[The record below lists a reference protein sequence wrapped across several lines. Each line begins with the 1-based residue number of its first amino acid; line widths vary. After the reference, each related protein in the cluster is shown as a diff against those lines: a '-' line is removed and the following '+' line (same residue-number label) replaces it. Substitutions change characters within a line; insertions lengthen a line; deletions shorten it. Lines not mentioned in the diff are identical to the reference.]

1 MEARTLGD
9 GLTVWLDPMRD
20 VRSVALG
27 VYVAG
32 GSADEEPSALGST
45 HFLEHLLFRRSRR
58 RSGAEIAR
66 TTDRLGG
73 DCDAYTCKEWMAV
86 HARTP
91 SERLGDAL
99 SLLLDLTEAPAFT
112 AEDVETERKVILE
125 EMAEANDVPED
136 RLHET
141 FVRSYW
147 PDHPLGAP
155 ILGTDETVRS
165 LSRSRLVGRFREIFR
180 PERTFLVAVGAF
192 EPEAFLKLLS
202 KERRM
207 RRRSPV
213 PPLPAHAPPR
223 RSPRTES
230 CAFHIQRPDLNQTHL
245 LVGTPAPA
253 YADRQVPAAWL
264 LSVVLGGGVSSR
276 LWRRVRE
283 RHGLAYHVGAGLT
296 LHRDGGMALIE
307 AATAP
312 KKLPKPV
319 VDAID
324 DIWRSRSTPAR
335 TRAGEPGDGVGG
347 VPGIGVVLDD
357 RTAVE
362 HDVVLRLGTVL
373 EIGGDRMGVVDRQ
386 QKGSGE
392 GDPPGLRFQQQPVK
406 DGIEKRSPRPGRRDR
421 AVFLV
426 IGAEQQAVVDRIGGG
441 EGHGRNVAAEEVV
454 EPAGADEI
462 AVHPG
467 IGRPLAIA
475 AEQVEGGPPEP

>member
-1 MEARTLGD
+1 
-9 GLTVWLDPMRD
+9 MRD

-32 GSADEEPSALGST
+32 GSADEEPEALGST
-45 HFLEHLLFRRSRR
+45 HFLEHLLFRRARR

-73 DCDAYTCKEWMAV
+73 DCDAYTTKEWMAV

-91 SERLGDAL
+91 SERLDEAL

-125 EMAEANDVPED
+125 EMAEASDVPED

-155 ILGTDETVRS
+155 ILGTDATVGGLTRA
-165 LSRSRLVGRFREIFR
+165 RLVRRFREVFR
-180 PERTFLVAVGAF
+180 PERTLLVAVGAF
-192 EPEAFLKLLS
+192 EPEAFLKTLAR
-202 KERRM
+202 ERRK
-207 RRRSPV
+207 RRR
-213 PPLPAHAPPR
+213 PAPAATGGTAAPSGP
-223 RSPRTES
+223 RSPKAAR
-230 CAFHIQRPDLNQTHL
+230 CAFHIPRPDLNQTHL

-283 RHGLAYHVGAGLT
+283 RHGLAYQVGAGLT

-312 KKLPKPV
+312 KKLPKLV
-319 VDAID
+319 RATGSVLRELRAAGI
-324 DIWRSRSTPAR
+324 
-335 TRAGEPGDGVGG
+335 TRAELRRAKDQMRAEIAMSLESTSSRREGG
-347 VPGIGVVLDD
+347 ARAWFFRG
-357 RTAVE
+357 
-362 HDVVLRLGTVL
+362 
-373 EIGGDRMGVVDRQ
+373 
-386 QKGSGE
+386 
-392 GDPPGLRFQQQPVK
+392 
-406 DGIEKRSPRPGRRDR
+406 RPW
-421 AVFLV
+421 
-426 IGAEQQAVVDRIGGG
+426 
-441 EGHGRNVAAEEVV
+441 
-454 EPAGADEI
+454 GADETI
-462 AVHPG
+462 SEIEAVTPADVDDA
-467 IGRPLAIA
+467 IGALYGSPEASGFGVTGPSLVGATVDDLAGELA
-475 AEQVEGGPPEP
+475 A

>member
-1 MEARTLGD
+1 METRTLGD
-9 GLTVWLDPMRD
+9 GLSVWLDPMRD

-32 GSADEEPSALGST
+32 GSADEDPEALGST
-45 HFLEHLLFRRSRR
+45 HFLEHLLFRRSHRR
-58 RSGAEIAR
+58 TGAAIAR

-73 DCDAYTCKEWMAV
+73 DCDAYTTKEWMAV

-91 SERLGDAL
+91 SERLPDAL

-155 ILGTDETVRS
+155 ILGTGETVRA
-165 LSRSRLVGRFREIFR
+165 LTRGRLVKRFREVFR
-180 PERTFLVAVGAF
+180 PEKTLLVAIGAF
-192 EPEAFLKLLS
+192 EPETFLKLLS
-202 KERRM
+202 AERKK
-207 RRRSPV
+207 RRHAAGPFG
-213 PPLPAHAPPR
+213 PAVAARP
-223 RSPRTES
+223 SPRATR
-230 CAFHIQRPDLNQTHL
+230 CAFHIPRLDLTQSHL

-253 YADRQVPAAWL
+253 YADRMVPAAWL

-312 KKLPKPV
+312 KKLPKLVRATGAVLRELRGTGITRSELRRAKDQVRAEIAMSLESTSSRREGV
-319 VDAID
+319 VRAWFFRGRPWEADEVIAEIEAVTAAQVDDAIGILFGTPDSTGFGVTGPSLVGATVD
-324 DIWRSRSTPAR
+324 DL
-335 TRAGEPGDGVGG
+335 AGE
-347 VPGIGVVLDD
+347 L
-357 RTAVE
+357 
-362 HDVVLRLGTVL
+362 
-373 EIGGDRMGVVDRQ
+373 
-386 QKGSGE
+386 
-392 GDPPGLRFQQQPVK
+392 
-406 DGIEKRSPRPGRRDR
+406 
-421 AVFLV
+421 
-426 IGAEQQAVVDRIGGG
+426 
-441 EGHGRNVAAEEVV
+441 AA
-454 EPAGADEI
+454 
-462 AVHPG
+462 
-467 IGRPLAIA
+467 
-475 AEQVEGGPPEP
+475 

>member
-1 MEARTLGD
+1 VETRTLGD

-73 DCDAYTCKEWMAV
+73 DCDAYTTKEWMAV

-91 SERLGDAL
+91 SERLPDAL
-99 SLLLDLTEAPAFT
+99 ALLLDLTEAPAFT

-125 EMAEANDVPED
+125 EMAEASDVPED

-155 ILGTDETVRS
+155 ILGTEETVGALTRA
-165 LSRSRLVGRFREIFR
+165 RLVHRFREVFR
-180 PERTFLVAVGAF
+180 PERTLLVAVGAF

-202 KERRM
+202 AERRK
-207 RRRSPV
+207 RRHAAVPV
-213 PPLPAHAPPR
+213 GPAAPARTTPR
-223 RSPRTES
+223 GNRF
-230 CAFHIQRPDLNQTHL
+230 AFHIPRPDLNQTHL

-253 YADRQVPAAWL
+253 YADRIVPAAWL

-283 RHGLAYHVGAGLT
+283 RHGLAYQVGAGLT

-312 KKLPKPV
+312 KKLPKLVRATGSVLRELRQAGITRAELRRAKDQVRAEVAMSLESTSSRRESAVRGWFYRGRPWEADETIAEMEAV
-319 VDAID
+319 TAADVDDAIGALFGAPD
-324 DIWRSRSTPAR
+324 ASAFGVTGPSLVGASVDEL
-335 TRAGEPGDGVGG
+335 AGE
-347 VPGIGVVLDD
+347 L
-357 RTAVE
+357 
-362 HDVVLRLGTVL
+362 
-373 EIGGDRMGVVDRQ
+373 
-386 QKGSGE
+386 
-392 GDPPGLRFQQQPVK
+392 
-406 DGIEKRSPRPGRRDR
+406 
-421 AVFLV
+421 
-426 IGAEQQAVVDRIGGG
+426 
-441 EGHGRNVAAEEVV
+441 AA
-454 EPAGADEI
+454 
-462 AVHPG
+462 
-467 IGRPLAIA
+467 
-475 AEQVEGGPPEP
+475 

>member
-1 MEARTLGD
+1 VETRTLAD
-9 GLTVWLDPMRD
+9 GLGVWLDPMRD

-32 GSADEEPSALGST
+32 GSADEGPGELGST

-73 DCDAYTCKEWMAV
+73 DCDAYTTKEWMAV

-112 AEDVETERKVILE
+112 ADDVETERKVILE

-155 ILGTDETVRS
+155 ILGSEETVDALTRG
-165 LSRSRLVGRFREIFR
+165 RLVQRFREVFR
-180 PERTFLVAVGAF
+180 PEKTLVVAVGAF

-202 KERRM
+202 QERRK
-207 RRRSPV
+207 RRHAPAAA
-213 PPLPAHAPPR
+213 LPAAPSR
-223 RSPRTES
+223 RSPRSEH
-230 CAFHIQRPDLNQTHL
+230 CAFHIQRPDLTQTHL
-245 LVGTPAPA
+245 LVGTAAPA

-264 LSVVLGGGVSSR
+264 LSVILGGGVSSR

-312 KKLPKPV
+312 KKLPRLVRATGAVLRELRRSGITRAELRRAKDQVRAEVAMSLESTSSRRESAVRAWYFRGRPWEADEV
-319 VDAID
+319 IAEMEAVTAAQVDDAIGVLFG
-324 DIWRSRSTPAR
+324 TPAD
-335 TRAGEPGDGVGG
+335 AGLGVAGPSLVG
-347 VPGIGVVLDD
+347 ATVDD
-357 RTAVE
+357 
-362 HDVVLRLGTVL
+362 
-373 EIGGDRMGVVDRQ
+373 
-386 QKGSGE
+386 
-392 GDPPGLRFQQQPVK
+392 
-406 DGIEKRSPRPGRRDR
+406 
-421 AVFLV
+421 LV
-426 IGAEQQAVVDRIGGG
+426 CEL
-441 EGHGRNVAAEEVV
+441 AA
-454 EPAGADEI
+454 
-462 AVHPG
+462 
-467 IGRPLAIA
+467 
-475 AEQVEGGPPEP
+475 

>member
-1 MEARTLGD
+1 METRTLAD
-9 GLTVWLDPMRD
+9 GLSVWLDPMRD

-32 GSADEEPSALGST
+32 GSADEEPGALGST
-45 HFLEHLLFRRSRR
+45 HFLEHLLFRRAKR

-91 SERLGDAL
+91 SERLDDAL

-125 EMAEANDVPED
+125 EMAEASDVPED

-155 ILGTDETVRS
+155 ILGTEETVGALTRA
-165 LSRSRLVGRFREIFR
+165 RLARRFHEVFR
-180 PERTFLVAVGAF
+180 PEKTLLVAVGAF
-192 EPEAFLKLLS
+192 EPEAFLKTLE
-202 KERRM
+202 KDRRK
-207 RRRSPV
+207 RRRSA
-213 PPLPAHAPPR
+213 LAALAPAAAP
-223 RSPRTES
+223 RSPRAS
-230 CAFHIQRPDLNQTHL
+230 RCAFHIPRPDLNQTHL

-253 YADRQVPAAWL
+253 YADRSVPAAWL

-283 RHGLAYHVGAGLT
+283 RHGLAYQVGAGLT

-312 KKLPKPV
+312 RKLPKLV
-319 VDAID
+319 RATGAVLRELRAAGI
-324 DIWRSRSTPAR
+324 
-335 TRAGEPGDGVGG
+335 TRAELRRAKDQMRAEIAMSLESTSARREGG
-347 VPGIGVVLDD
+347 ARAWFFRG
-357 RTAVE
+357 
-362 HDVVLRLGTVL
+362 
-373 EIGGDRMGVVDRQ
+373 
-386 QKGSGE
+386 
-392 GDPPGLRFQQQPVK
+392 
-406 DGIEKRSPRPGRRDR
+406 RPW
-421 AVFLV
+421 
-426 IGAEQQAVVDRIGGG
+426 
-441 EGHGRNVAAEEVV
+441 
-454 EPAGADEI
+454 GADETI
-462 AVHPG
+462 AEIEAVTAADVDDA
-467 IGRPLAIA
+467 IGAIFGAPEASGFGVTGPSLVGATVDDLAGELA
-475 AEQVEGGPPEP
+475 A

>member
-1 MEARTLGD
+1 METRTLAD
-9 GLTVWLDPMRD
+9 GLSVWLDPMRD

-32 GSADEEPSALGST
+32 GSADEEPEALGST
-45 HFLEHLLFRRSRR
+45 HFLEHLLFRRSKR

-91 SERLGDAL
+91 SERLDDAL
-99 SLLLDLTEAPAFT
+99 ALLLDLTEAPAFT

-125 EMAEANDVPED
+125 EMAEASDVPED

-155 ILGTDETVRS
+155 ILGTGETVGALTRA
-165 LSRSRLVGRFREIFR
+165 RLVRRFREVFR
-180 PERTFLVAVGAF
+180 PERTLLVAVGAF

-202 KERRM
+202 TERRK
-207 RRRSPV
+207 RRHAAA
-213 PPLPAHAPPR
+213 PLGPARPAGP
-223 RSPRTES
+223 SPRGNR
-230 CAFHIQRPDLNQTHL
+230 CAFHIPRPDLNQTHL

-253 YADRQVPAAWL
+253 YADRSVPAAWL

-283 RHGLAYHVGAGLT
+283 RHGLAYQVGAGLT

-312 KKLPKPV
+312 KKLPKLV
-319 VDAID
+319 
-324 DIWRSRSTPAR
+324 
-335 TRAGEPGDGVGG
+335 RATG
-347 VPGIGVVLDD
+347 
-357 RTAVE
+357 A
-362 HDVVLRLGTVL
+362 VLRELRRSGVTRSELRRAKDQMRAEIAMSL
-373 EIGGDRMGVVDRQ
+373 ESTSARRERGARAWFFRG
-386 QKGSGE
+386 
-392 GDPPGLRFQQQPVK
+392 
-406 DGIEKRSPRPGRRDR
+406 RPW
-421 AVFLV
+421 
-426 IGAEQQAVVDRIGGG
+426 
-441 EGHGRNVAAEEVV
+441 
-454 EPAGADEI
+454 GADETI
-462 AVHPG
+462 AEIEAVTAADVDDAVG
-467 IGRPLAIA
+467 ALFGRPDASGFGVTGPSLVGATVDDLAGELA
-475 AEQVEGGPPEP
+475 A

>member
-1 MEARTLGD
+1 METRTLAD
-9 GLTVWLDPMRD
+9 GLSVWLDPMRD

-32 GSADEEPSALGST
+32 GSADEEPGALGST
-45 HFLEHLLFRRSRR
+45 HFLEHLLFRRAKR

-91 SERLGDAL
+91 SERLDDAL

-125 EMAEANDVPED
+125 EMAEASDVPED

-155 ILGTDETVRS
+155 ILGTEETVGALTRA
-165 LSRSRLVGRFREIFR
+165 RLARRFHEVFR
-180 PERTFLVAVGAF
+180 PEKTLLVAVGAF
-192 EPEAFLKLLS
+192 EPEAFLKALER
-202 KERRM
+202 ERRK
-207 RRRSPV
+207 RRRSA
-213 PPLPAHAPPR
+213 LAALAPAAAP
-223 RSPRTES
+223 RSPRAS
-230 CAFHIQRPDLNQTHL
+230 RCAFHIPRPDLNQTHL

-253 YADRQVPAAWL
+253 YADRSVPAAWL

-283 RHGLAYHVGAGLT
+283 RHGLAYQVGAGLT

-312 KKLPKPV
+312 RKLPKLV
-319 VDAID
+319 RATGAVLRELRAAGI
-324 DIWRSRSTPAR
+324 
-335 TRAGEPGDGVGG
+335 TRAELRRAKDQMRAEIAMSLESTSARREGG
-347 VPGIGVVLDD
+347 ARAWFFRG
-357 RTAVE
+357 
-362 HDVVLRLGTVL
+362 
-373 EIGGDRMGVVDRQ
+373 
-386 QKGSGE
+386 
-392 GDPPGLRFQQQPVK
+392 
-406 DGIEKRSPRPGRRDR
+406 RPW
-421 AVFLV
+421 
-426 IGAEQQAVVDRIGGG
+426 
-441 EGHGRNVAAEEVV
+441 
-454 EPAGADEI
+454 GADETI
-462 AVHPG
+462 AEIEAVTAADVDDA
-467 IGRPLAIA
+467 IGAIFGAPEASGFGVTGPSLVGATVDDLAGELA
-475 AEQVEGGPPEP
+475 A

>member
-1 MEARTLGD
+1 METRTLGD
-9 GLTVWLDPMRD
+9 GLAVWLDPMRD

-32 GSADEEPSALGST
+32 GSADEEPSDLGST

-58 RSGAEIAR
+58 RTGAAIAR

-73 DCDAYTCKEWMAV
+73 DCDAYTTKEWMAV

-91 SERLGDAL
+91 SERLPDAL

-112 AEDVETERKVILE
+112 ADDVETERKVILE

-155 ILGTDETVRS
+155 ILGTGETVRA
-165 LSRSRLVGRFREIFR
+165 LTRRRLVKRFREVFR
-180 PERTFLVAVGAF
+180 PERTLLVAVGAF
-192 EPEAFLKLLS
+192 EPEAFLRLLS
-202 KERRM
+202 AERRK
-207 RRRSPV
+207 RR
-213 PPLPAHAPPR
+213 HAPAPLGPEAAAR
-223 RSPRTES
+223 LSPRATR
-230 CAFHIQRPDLNQTHL
+230 CAFHIPRLDLTQTHL

-312 KKLPKPV
+312 KKLPKLVRATGAVLRELRNTGITSSELRRAKDQVRAEIAMSLESTSYRREGV
-319 VDAID
+319 VRAWLFRGRPWEADEVIAEIEAVTAAEVDDAIGVLFG
-324 DIWRSRSTPAR
+324 TPDA
-335 TRAGEPGDGVGG
+335 TGFGVTGPSLVGASVDNLAGE
-347 VPGIGVVLDD
+347 L
-357 RTAVE
+357 
-362 HDVVLRLGTVL
+362 
-373 EIGGDRMGVVDRQ
+373 
-386 QKGSGE
+386 
-392 GDPPGLRFQQQPVK
+392 
-406 DGIEKRSPRPGRRDR
+406 
-421 AVFLV
+421 
-426 IGAEQQAVVDRIGGG
+426 
-441 EGHGRNVAAEEVV
+441 AA
-454 EPAGADEI
+454 
-462 AVHPG
+462 
-467 IGRPLAIA
+467 
-475 AEQVEGGPPEP
+475 

>member
-312 KKLPKPV
+312 KKLPKLVRATGAVLRDLRRSGITRAELRRAKDQVRAEIAMSLESTSSRRESAARAWFFRGRPWPADEV
-319 VDAID
+319 IAEMEAVTAAQVDDAIGVLFG
-324 DIWRSRSTPAR
+324 TPASAGFGVAGPSLVGA
-335 TRAGEPGDGVGG
+335 TVDELAGE
-347 VPGIGVVLDD
+347 L
-357 RTAVE
+357 
-362 HDVVLRLGTVL
+362 
-373 EIGGDRMGVVDRQ
+373 
-386 QKGSGE
+386 
-392 GDPPGLRFQQQPVK
+392 
-406 DGIEKRSPRPGRRDR
+406 
-421 AVFLV
+421 
-426 IGAEQQAVVDRIGGG
+426 
-441 EGHGRNVAAEEVV
+441 AA
-454 EPAGADEI
+454 
-462 AVHPG
+462 
-467 IGRPLAIA
+467 
-475 AEQVEGGPPEP
+475 

>member
-1 MEARTLGD
+1 METRILGD
-9 GLTVWLDPMRD
+9 GLSVWLDPMRD

-32 GSADEEPSALGST
+32 GSADEDPEALGST

-58 RSGAEIAR
+58 RTGAAIAR

-73 DCDAYTCKEWMAV
+73 DCDAYTTKEWMAV

-91 SERLGDAL
+91 SERLPDAL

-112 AEDVETERKVILE
+112 ADDVETERKVILE

-155 ILGTDETVRS
+155 ILGTGETVRA
-165 LSRSRLVGRFREIFR
+165 LTRGRLVKRFREVFR
-180 PERTFLVAVGAF
+180 PEKTLLVAIGAF
-192 EPEAFLKLLS
+192 EPESFLRLLS
-202 KERRM
+202 AERKK
-207 RRRSPV
+207 RRHAAGPLAPAAAARLSPT
-213 PPLPAHAPPR
+213 ATH
-223 RSPRTES
+223 
-230 CAFHIQRPDLNQTHL
+230 CAFHIPRLDLTQTHL

-264 LSVVLGGGVSSR
+264 LSVILGGGVSSR

-312 KKLPKPV
+312 KKLPKLV
-319 VDAID
+319 RADG
-324 DIWRSRSTPAR
+324 SRPP
-335 TRAGEPGDGVGG
+335 RAAQHRDH
-347 VPGIGVVLDD
+347 
-357 RTAVE
+357 A
-362 HDVVLRLGTVL
+362 LRA
-373 EIGGDRMGVVDRQ
+373 EE
-386 QKGSGE
+386 GE
-392 GDPPGLRFQQQPVK
+392 GPDP
-406 DGIEKRSPRPGRRDR
+406 RRDR
-421 AVFLV
+421 DVARVDLLAARGSRPCLV
-426 IGAEQQAVVDRIGGG
+426 LPGAPLGGRRGHRRDR
-441 EGHGRNVAAEEVV
+441 GRDR
-454 EPAGADEI
+454 P
-462 AVHPG
+462 PRSTTPSPFSS
-467 IGRPLAIA
+467 GRPTRPVSA
-475 AEQVEGGPPEP
+475 

>member
-1 MEARTLGD
+1 METRTLGD
-9 GLTVWLDPMRD
+9 GLAVWLDPMRD

-58 RSGAEIAR
+58 RTGAAIAR

-73 DCDAYTCKEWMAV
+73 DCDAYTTKEWMAV

-91 SERLGDAL
+91 AERLPDAL

-112 AEDVETERKVILE
+112 ADDVETERKVILE

-155 ILGTDETVRS
+155 ILGTGETVRS
-165 LSRSRLVGRFREIFR
+165 LTRGRLVKRFREIFR
-180 PERTFLVAVGAF
+180 PERTLLVAIGAF
-192 EPEAFLKLLS
+192 EPESFLELLS
-202 KERRM
+202 AERKK
-207 RRRSPV
+207 RRHAAGPLGPAAGARPSPT
-213 PPLPAHAPPR
+213 ATR
-223 RSPRTES
+223 
-230 CAFHIQRPDLNQTHL
+230 CAFHIPRLDLTQTHL

-312 KKLPKPV
+312 KKLPKLVRATGAVLRELRNTGITRSELRRAKDQVRAEIAMSLESTSSRREGVARAWFFRGRPWEADEV
-319 VDAID
+319 IAEIEAVTAAEIDDAIGVLFRTPDSTGFGVTGPSLVGATVD
-324 DIWRSRSTPAR
+324 DL
-335 TRAGEPGDGVGG
+335 AGE
-347 VPGIGVVLDD
+347 L
-357 RTAVE
+357 
-362 HDVVLRLGTVL
+362 
-373 EIGGDRMGVVDRQ
+373 
-386 QKGSGE
+386 
-392 GDPPGLRFQQQPVK
+392 
-406 DGIEKRSPRPGRRDR
+406 
-421 AVFLV
+421 
-426 IGAEQQAVVDRIGGG
+426 
-441 EGHGRNVAAEEVV
+441 AA
-454 EPAGADEI
+454 
-462 AVHPG
+462 
-467 IGRPLAIA
+467 
-475 AEQVEGGPPEP
+475 